1 MFSELVAEG
10 IADRVALIHANDSL
24 YPRGERRDR
33 HENIGDGFIGP
44 DGWRAI
50 VARPELADLA
60 LILET
65 PGDAAR
71 QAEDIA
77 LLRSFAG

>member
-1 MFSELVAEG
+1 MTE
-10 IADRVALIHANDSL
+10 RVALIHANDSL

-33 HENIGDGFIGP
+33 HENIGDGFIGA

-50 VARPELADLA
+50 VSRPELADLA

-65 PGDAAR
+65 PGEAQR

-77 LLRSFAG
+77 FLRSLAG